1 MVFIQ
6 QKIFILLV
14 RTMNK
19 TPRLVAE
26 TIGWYQWR
34 QRIILVNYEYN
45 YGDYGYVVNCTYD
58 YNHRKSIMSDGF
70 YGGHFFIRQ
79 MKTDKIVGLLPMNYS
94 SPDQKE
100 YKQMLIDVTWSYW
113 ASQNIDPKIAIRSDI
128 NIPK

>member
-1 MVFIQ
+1 MSN
-6 QKIFILLV
+6 
-14 RTMNK
+14 R
-19 TPRLVAE
+19 PRLIAE

-34 QRIILVNYEYN
+34 QRIKLVNGEYN
-45 YGDYGYVVNCTYD
+45 CGDDFDYLVNCTYD

-79 MKTDKIVGLLPMNYS
+79 MKTGKIVGLLPMNYS

-100 YKQMLIDVTWSYW
+100 YKQMLIDVTRSYW
-113 ASQNIDPKIAIRSDI
+113 ASQNIDPKIAIKSDT